1 MIRCLIVDDE
11 EVARQHMARLLKAFP
26 DVVEAGQA
34 SNGAEALELISSTKP
49 DVVFLDIEMPEL
61 TAFDML
67 AELREP
73 PLIVFATAY
82 DEYAVKAFES
92 NAIDYLLKPILP
104 ARLAKTIDRLRTT
117 VEKPRKGYEPLL
129 RSLLS
134 QLRTGPP
141 AKLAA
146 RRGKRIVLLS
156 PKEILYARIEN
167 EIVFFYSQTERFAT
181 DRTITELEELLGPAG
196 FCRIS
201 RSTIINLAYARE
213 LVPWSS
219 GTWRVK
225 LSNNTELDVSRER
238 ARDLKSLIG

>member
-1 MIRCLIVDDE
+1 
-11 EVARQHMARLLKAFP
+11 
-26 DVVEAGQA
+26 
-34 SNGAEALELISSTKP
+34 
-49 DVVFLDIEMPEL
+49 MPEL
-61 TAFDML
+61 TAFDLL

-73 PLIVFATAY
+73 PLVVFATAY

-104 ARLAKTIDRLRTT
+104 ARLAKTIEKLRTT
-117 VEKPRKGYEPLL
+117 LEKPRREYEPLL
-129 RSLLS
+129 RSVLS

-156 PKEILYARIEN
+156 PKEILYARIED
-167 EIVFFYSQTERFAT
+167 EIVFFHSQTERFAT
-181 DRTITELEELLGPAG
+181 DRTITELEELLAPAG

-201 RSTIINLAYARE
+201 RSAIINLAYARE

-219 GTWRVK
+219 GTWKVK
-225 LSNNTELDVSRER
+225 LTNNTELDVSRER